1 MSKKKESRVL
11 TRLNFNFSS
20 ALDKFLSNRNISVK
34 SMQTLDEVMGALS
47 ENSYNAVVVEVSDPG
62 DTLTKLLTKIKSIS
76 HATEIIIVTD
86 KDVGISRDGVLAKDI
101 KLNEIVYAFISNPV
115 NESHL
120 ATLILKAVEKTQ
132 LTGRTWNE
140 GSEKMTPD
148 EIQNFS
154 GAGDQAVVLSAS
166 VNSLNSAVT
175 ITGINQNIL
184 YINTAHEK
192 MFGYSASELMG
203 EKSAVLYPED
213 DPLGV
218 SGKIYEAILMVG
230 WEGER
235 LGLKKDGTA
244 FPIYE
249 KTSVIKD
256 NDGKHIGIVSVI
268 DDISS
273 KKTLELALKESE
285 ERYRTFIETAKSA
298 IIAVDEEANIILY
311 NPAAEEL
318 FEYNMDEVRDKEF
331 FMLFPKRH
339 EDILKG
345 KHTLKNGNK
354 DSFEPGSMFELE
366 GLSKS
371 GREFPIEVSLSR
383 CKLNGRSVL
392 TAIIFDITERKHMQA
407 QLHQSAKLAALGEL
421 ISGVTHEINNPLA
434 VVIGYSEMMLGEPDL
449 DEESKKA
456 LKSINYEAERAKKVT
471 QNLLSFARKHNPE
484 KELIQL
490 NDVLDTTLGLVSY
503 ELTKNKVN
511 VVQNLAPELPEIIAD
526 PNQLQQVFMNVIM
539 NAQHAME
546 EDTDNKE
553 LIITSRIKED
563 RNDLVQMIFEDSGP
577 GIPGDKLPKIF
588 DPFYTSKP
596 KGKGTGLGLSVSFG
610 IIKEHGGDIYAENT
624 PSKGARFII
633 DLPIAE

>member
-1 MSKKKESRVL
+1 MSNKKESRVL
-11 TRLNFNFSS
+11 LRLNFKPSS
-20 ALDKFLSNRNISVK
+20 ALDKFLSNRNISAK
-34 SMQTLDEVMGALS
+34 SVHSLNEVSRALT
-47 ENSYNAVVVEVSDPG
+47 EEFYNVVVVEVSDPG

-76 HATEIIIVTD
+76 HATQIIVVTD
-86 KDVGISRDGVLAKDI
+86 EEAEISADGVLAK
-101 KLNEIVYAFISNPV
+101 EISLHDMVYAFVARPL
-115 NESHL
+115 NESYL
-120 ATLILKAVEKTQ
+120 ATLILKAVENAQLKDELRGRNSQKT
-132 LTGRTWNE
+132 
-140 GSEKMTPD
+140 
-148 EIQNFS
+148 IQKEAQGTKGVS
-154 GAGDQAVVLSAS
+154 DQAVVLSAS

-175 ITGINQNIL
+175 ITDINQNIL

-192 MFGYSASELMG
+192 MFGHSAQELMG
-203 EKSAVLYPED
+203 EKSAVLYPAD
-213 DPLGV
+213 DPSGV

-256 NDGKHIGIVSVI
+256 QEGEHIGIVSVI

-273 KKTLELALKESE
+273 RKTLELALKESE

-311 NPAAEEL
+311 NPAAEGL
-318 FEYNMDEVRDKEF
+318 FEYGTEEVRDKEF
-331 FMLFPKRH
+331 FMLFPEKH
-339 EDILKG
+339 KDLVKD

-354 DSFEPGSMFELE
+354 DSFEQGLMFESE

-383 CKLNGRSVL
+383 CKIDGRSVL
-392 TAIIFDITERKHMQA
+392 TAIIFDITERKHMEA
-407 QLHQSAKLAALGEL
+407 QLHQSSKLAAIGEL

-434 VVIGYSEMMLGEPDL
+434 VVIGYSEMMLEEPDL

-456 LKSINYEAERAKKVT
+456 VESINREAERARKVI

-484 KELIQL
+484 KEQIQA

-511 VVQNLAPELPEIIAD
+511 VIQNLNPDLPEIVAD
-526 PNQLQQVFMNVIM
+526 PNQLQQVFMNLIM
-539 NAQHAME
+539 NALHAL
-546 EDTDNKE
+546 EDSSDERNLT
-553 LIITSRIKED
+553 IISKIKD
-563 RNDLVQMIFEDSGP
+563 GRKDFLQLIFEDSGP
-577 GIPGDKLPKIF
+577 GIPADILPKIF

-624 PSKGARFII
+624 GSKGARFII
-633 DLPIAE
+633 DLPITE

>member
-1 MSKKKESRVL
+1 MSIKKESRVML
-11 TRLNFNFSS
+11 RLNFEISS
-20 ALDKFLSNRNISVK
+20 ALDKFLSNRNISAK
-34 SMQTLDEVMGALS
+34 SVQTLDEVTKALT
-47 ENSYNAVVVEVSDPG
+47 EKSYNVVVTEISDPG

-76 HATEIIIVTD
+76 HTTEIIVVTD
-86 KDVGISRDGVLAKDI
+86 KEVEISEDGELAKDI
-101 KLNEIVYAFISNPV
+101 PLHDMVYAFIAKPI
-115 NESHL
+115 NENYL

-132 LTGRTWNE
+132 LADRPHCENSQKTIPKETRGT
-140 GSEKMTPD
+140 K
-148 EIQNFS
+148 
-154 GAGDQAVVLSAS
+154 GASDQAVVLSAS

-175 ITGINQNIL
+175 ITDINQNIL

-192 MFGYSASELMG
+192 MFGYSTEEIIG
-203 EKSAVLYPED
+203 EKSAVLYPAD
-213 DPLGV
+213 DPSGV

-235 LGLKKDGTA
+235 LGLKKDGSA
-244 FPIYE
+244 FPMYE

-256 NDGKHIGIVSVI
+256 TDGEHIGIVSVI

-273 KKTLELALKESE
+273 RKTLELALKESE

-298 IIAVDEEANIILY
+298 IIAIDEEANIILY

-318 FEYNMDEVRDKEF
+318 FEYKTDEVRDKEF
-331 FMLFPKRH
+331 FMLFPEKH
-339 EDILKG
+339 KDLLKD

-354 DSFEPGSMFELE
+354 DSFEPGLMFESE

-383 CKLNGRSVL
+383 CKIDGRFVL
-392 TAIIFDITERKHMQA
+392 TAIIFDITERKHMET
-407 QLHQSAKLAALGEL
+407 QLLQSSKLAAIGEL

-434 VVIGYSEMMLGEPDL
+434 VVIGYSEMMLEEPDL

-456 LKSINYEAERAKKVT
+456 VVSINREAERARKVI

-484 KELIQL
+484 KELIQA
-490 NDVLDTTLGLVSY
+490 NDVLDTTLGLVNY
-503 ELTKNKVN
+503 ELIKNKVN
-511 VVQNLAPELPEIIAD
+511 VIQNIDPDLPEIVAD
-526 PNQLQQVFMNVIM
+526 PNQLQQVFMNLIM
-539 NAQHAME
+539 NALHAME
-546 EDTDNKE
+546 DSTKE
-553 LIITSRIKED
+553 KDLTILSKIKDGRE
-563 RNDLVQMIFEDSGP
+563 NFVQLIFEDSGP
-577 GIPGDKLPKIF
+577 GIPADILPKIF

-624 PSKGARFII
+624 GSKGARFII
-633 DLPIAE
+633 DLPITE